1 MIEIVIFSS
10 YGGMIPESLRK
21 VMTANKNLSIV
32 EQRMKAAKYVKS
44 HSENISELIHNSN
57 NGYCYSH
64 WCEQNSD
71 KFAII
76 DEFPVR
82 EIKGKTLTHYLFW
95 DKENEQTFSLSI
107 VEIDE
112 TKRWKITNYDGAE
125 SISYFDEPKLI
136 DAKYNLCEWK

>member
-76 DEFPVR
+76 DEFSFR
-82 EIKGKTLTHYLFW
+82 EIKGKTLTHYLF
-95 DKENEQTFSLSI
+95 
-107 VEIDE
+107 
-112 TKRWKITNYDGAE
+112 
-125 SISYFDEPKLI
+125 
-136 DAKYNLCEWK
+136 